1 MRNLIKPPNLTQRGA
16 IAVEFAILL
25 VPLLMIVFG
34 ITEFGRAIYEY
45 NTLTK
50 ATRDAA
56 RFLTTRSPGDA
67 AAHTAAKNMVVYG
80 SATVVQGQELLP
92 GLTTEMVSICDSVL
106 PSACPGEG
114 HTAVI
119 TGAGAINLVTV
130 NVGGVGAKPY
140 AFNFL
145 APYVSASPSINFGRI
160 HTTMQQ
166 II

>member
-1 MRNLIKPPNLTQRGA
+1 MRNLRKPSNLTQRGA
-16 IAVEFAILL
+16 IAVEFAVLL
-25 VPLLMIVFG
+25 VPLLMIAFG
-34 ITEFGRAIYEY
+34 IAEFGRAIYQY
-45 NTLTK
+45 NTLAK

-80 SATVVQGQELLP
+80 SATVTSRALLP
-92 GLTTEMVSICDSVL
+92 GLTTTMVSICDSVVAT
-106 PSACPGEG
+106 ACPGEA

-130 NVGGVGAKPY
+130 NVGGVNAIPY
-140 AFNFL
+140 VFNFL
-145 APYVSASPSINFGRI
+145 TPYVSATPSINFGRI
-160 HTTMQQ
+160 HVTMQQ

>member
-1 MRNLIKPPNLTQRGA
+1 MSNPSHLIQRGA

-80 SATVVQGQELLP
+80 SATATGQPLLS
-92 GLTTEMVSICDSVL
+92 GLTTEMVSICDKVAAT
-106 PSACPGEG
+106 ACPGEA
-114 HTAVI
+114 HISVI

-140 AFNFL
+140 TFSFL

-160 HTTMQQ
+160 HTTMEQ